1 MQKNEN
7 IEEKNFDKIQDVKFC
22 NWKLSGLEDTMEIEQ
37 VLKNEEFKQKDTL
50 AIPKLIKDRINI
62 PYSSVIFP
70 SLQLVVVTDQNKLIF
85 FSLSK
90 NKVLYNLYIQ
100 YKNGVKLYKQ
110 RNYIWIMER
119 GTSYETTRFSRI
131 RVQKFFKMRR
141 EYLQI
146 TKLNYNEVYDIRC
159 LQDIKNDK
167 NVNIYNVFC
176 KINRKY
182 LHIAKKITVI
192 VDVHSREIIKE
203 KYEFDKTKY
212 FSYSLSEILSSSVD
226 SDNTSR
232 TELDETEINFEEILT
247 SSCPIFRNI
256 LADFKADFRFRRDP
270 FSIVNLTRIIILKNK
285 ILMRPYFIIKSEI
298 CKNISYFRMK
308 SGRILYIFK
317 HLESYKRQSQ
327 NQDDYM
333 MMQIINLTNNKILKK
348 KFSVIKNFGR
358 IKKAKNMFTRNSA
371 YFDQIAIDAKKSKK
385 IFITNSNYNALRQFP
400 DYQHY
405 TVDKHIHKFAKNNKS
420 FLRGDHQEFD
430 YLDVGSFCFEQDE
443 KNKKVVMVKEDR
455 IMNGRYKSELCVF
468 KFCIYSTYPNLTEI
482 DNLKDHY
489 LIFTNN
495 NGTRKPILMICKKQQ
510 NSLKEEYMVE
520 EKLSD
525 FNNFDIPNS
534 NNQIISCEY
543 QTQHDVIELIFHQ
556 NFNTII
562 FLHIQMNDSTKEL
575 KIKKTNTKSIKNIIR
590 LQEGIDIGEADEED
604 YTSVLK
610 IHWLKHLRN
619 FLIISKYEHF
629 SSFSFDESDHYY
641 GFNIGNSLDVR
652 RRVTLYSESGN
663 SQAYYKYVELP
674 EDMIT
679 IRFFDEEINRISFK
693 IKDNDLKLH
702 NKVNIRARRVIYCED
717 SKEIIALNY
726 PKADGSGY
734 GSLIKKLGTLVRKRR
749 FFTIEKAENNLTRIN
764 LQNHSI
770 NYLSS
775 PKLSRHYLKFSSR
788 LNNCY
793 QKTGILGHFCY
804 SEEDDKDKYTLIQ
817 NLFDD
822 QSNRTE
828 NNHNVSH
835 NHNHHN
841 ANYEE
846 RSAYSHNSDTKLN
859 YTWALKKNMIRK
871 CMQINNN
878 QIPKPRQIQLQGNCI
893 KVNDS
898 VAYRFGR
905 VKHQQPANYEVDDG
919 YYNVS
924 ESEIYDRVDYQ
935 VGNFKAAFEEKDSY
949 LAIYNDYFNITKIL
963 KFDSESLKKQG
974 YRIAHNFENSTI
986 IADRFYIFAMV
997 ILDPLMDFFSLPN
1010 VIAYAALDTE
1020 KGKCSIIA
1028 YCGDFIGESE
1038 RIVETS
1044 EEGQIMIKV
1053 QDQIK
1058 IVDLFKFFDG
1068 KK

>member
-1 MQKNEN
+1 
-7 IEEKNFDKIQDVKFC
+7 
-22 NWKLSGLEDTMEIEQ
+22 MEIEQ

-50 AIPKLIKDRINI
+50 AITKLIKDRINI

-85 FSLSK
+85 FSLT
-90 NKVLYNLYIQ
+90 NNRVLYNLHIQ

-131 RVQKFFKMRR
+131 RVQKFVKMRR

-159 LQDIKNDK
+159 LQDIKKDNK
-167 NVNIYNVFC
+167 VNIYNIFC
-176 KINRKY
+176 KINRKF
-182 LHIAKKITVI
+182 LHIAKKVTVI
-192 VDVHSREIIKE
+192 VDVNSREIIKE

-285 ILMRPYFIIKSEI
+285 ILMRPYFIVKSEI

-327 NQDDYM
+327 NQDEYI
-333 MMQIINLTNNKILKK
+333 MMQIINLTNNKIIQKK
-348 KFSVIKNFGR
+348 YWVIKNFGR
-358 IKKAKNMFTRNSA
+358 IRKAKNVFTRNSA
-371 YFDQIAIDAKKSKK
+371 YFDQIAVDSKKSRR

-400 DYQHY
+400 DYQQY
-405 TVDKHIHKFAKNNKS
+405 VVDKQIHKFTKNNKTFFKGES
-420 FLRGDHQEFD
+420 FEQFD
-430 YLDVGSFCFEQDE
+430 YSDVGSFYFEQDD
-443 KNKKVVMVKEDR
+443 KHKKVVMVNKDN
-455 IMNGRYKSELCVF
+455 IMTGKNKNELCVY
-468 KFCIYSTYPNLTEI
+468 KFYIYSTYPNLTDIE
-482 DNLKDHY
+482 NLKDHY

-510 NSLKEEYMVE
+510 NILKIEYMVQ
-520 EKLSD
+520 EKLSNL
-525 FNNFDIPNS
+525 NNFDIPNS

-543 QTQHDVIELIFHQ
+543 QAQHDVIELIFHQ

-562 FLHIQMNDSTKEL
+562 FLNIQMNDSTKEL
-575 KIKKTNTKSIKNIIR
+575 KIKKIKTKSIKNIIR
-590 LQEGIDIGEADEED
+590 LQEGIDIGEVDEED

-629 SSFSFDESDHYY
+629 SSFSFDDSDHYY

-663 SQAYYKYVELP
+663 SLAYYKYVELP

-679 IRFFDEEINRISFK
+679 IRFFDEDINRIPFK
-693 IKDNDLKLH
+693 VKDNDLKLH
-702 NKVNIRARRVIYCED
+702 IKVNIRARKVIYSETT
-717 SKEIIALNY
+717 KEIIALNY
-726 PKADGSGY
+726 PKSDGSGY

-749 FFTIEKAENNLTRIN
+749 FFTIEKAENNLTRIG
-764 LQNHSI
+764 LKNHSI
-770 NYLSS
+770 NYMRSSKLSS
-775 PKLSRHYLKFSSR
+775 HFLKFSSR
-788 LNNCY
+788 INNCY

-804 SEEDDKDKYTLIQ
+804 SEEDDRDKYTLIQ

-822 QSNRTE
+822 QTNSD
-828 NNHNVSH
+828 NNH
-835 NHNHHN
+835 NHNHHD

-878 QIPKPRQIQLQGNCI
+878 QIPKPRQIQLQGNCV

-898 VAYRFGR
+898 VAYKFGR

-935 VGNFKAAFEEKDSY
+935 VGNFESPFKEKYSY
-949 LAIYNDYFNITKIL
+949 LTIFDDNFDIKKIL
-963 KFDSESLKKQG
+963 KFDSINMKKQG

-1010 VIAYAALDTE
+1010 VIAYAALDMDTA
-1020 KGKCSIIA
+1020 KCKIIA

-1044 EEGQIMIKV
+1044 DEGQIMIKV

-1058 IVDLFKFFDG
+1058 VVDLFKLFDG
-1068 KK
+1068 RK